1 MWGIILNSHNFYLAY
16 MSFLKQKLKASGT
29 FGHPKRTQVIRLF
42 QT

>member
-1 MWGIILNSHNFYLAY
+1 MWGIILNSNFYLAY
-16 MSFLKQKLKASGT
+16 ACFLKQKLKASGT